1 MPQILYPMSKNS
13 SSTNKKHTA
22 HAEVVRRQSQ
32 LIQYIAIA
40 IIAIVVLMVAYGI
53 LSSTILLQYRSVA
66 TVNGERISAGEFQGR
81 VKLQRGQLINQFQ
94 QYYQFA
100 QMFGS
105 QDPMQD
111 PNFGQTLTNIA
122 QQLQQPE
129 TVGQGVLDLLIE
141 ERLIRQEAKKM
152 GISVSADEVEKAMRE
167 QFRYYADGTP
177 TEVPTATAF
186 ATSAPATLSP
196 AQLALVT
203 ITPTAS
209 PLPSLTPTTT
219 LEATLVPTAAPSATP
234 APTQGPT
241 SLPEPTA
248 TPYTLEGYQTR
259 VADSMSSLGTS
270 TGLNEKDFR
279 ALVESGLLREKVMAE
294 IVKDLQPSD
303 DYIWAQHILVATE
316 EDAKAVIDRLN
327 KGEDWNKIAAELSQD
342 TSNSKNGGDLG
353 YFGHGAMV
361 APFEE
366 AAFALTEIGQISAP
380 VQSDFGWH
388 IIRLLGREQR
398 PLTADQF
405 DRLKQSTFTTWLKD
419 LRDSSTVT
427 TNDTFWKQIVPTE
440 PVLQ

>member
-1 MPQILYPMSKNS
+1 MEKKSKI
-13 SSTNKKHTA
+13 TNKKHLA
-22 HAEVVRRQSQ
+22 HSEVVRRQSQ
-32 LIQYIAIA
+32 MIQHIALG
-40 IIAIVVLMVAYGI
+40 IIVLVVGLVAYGI
-53 LSSTILLQYRSVA
+53 LSTTVFVKYRAVA
-66 TVNGERISAGEFQGR
+66 TVNGDRITAGEFQGR
-81 VKLQRGQLINQFQ
+81 VKLQRGQLISQFQ

-105 QDPMQD
+105 QDPLQD
-111 PNFGQTLTNIA
+111 PNFGQTLSSIA
-122 QQLQQPE
+122 QQLQNPE
-129 TVGQGVLDLLIE
+129 TVGQQTLDFMID
-141 ERLIRQEAKKM
+141 ERIIRQQATKM
-152 GISVSADEVEKAMRE
+152 GITVSADEIDKAMQE
-167 QFRYYADGTP
+167 QFRFYTNGTP

-186 ATSAPATLSP
+186 ATSGPVTLSP

-209 PLPSLTPTTT
+209 PLPSLTPTAT
-219 LEATLVPTAAPSATP
+219 LEFTETPTTAPTATP

-248 TPYTLEGYQTR
+248 TPYTITGYQTR
-259 VADSMSSLGTS
+259 VAESMTSLATS
-270 TGLNEKDFR
+270 TGLNQNDFR
-279 ALVESGLLREKVMAE
+279 ALVENTLLREKIMAE
-294 IVKDLQPSD
+294 VVKDLQPAD

-316 EDAKAVIDRLN
+316 DEAKAVIDRLN
-327 KGEDWNKIAAELSQD
+327 KGEDWNKLAAELSQD

-405 DRLKQSTFTTWLKD
+405 TKLKQTAFSKWLKD
-419 LRDSSTVT
+419 LRDTGNVT
-427 TNDTFWKQIVPTE
+427 TDDTFWKEIVPAE